1 MADIDNDKVLKTE
14 GVRKLVKL
22 IKAADAT
29 KQDVIVA
36 SYDAPNQRLVLS
48 NIDFIVPTTEG

>member
-22 IKAADAT
+22 IKDADAT